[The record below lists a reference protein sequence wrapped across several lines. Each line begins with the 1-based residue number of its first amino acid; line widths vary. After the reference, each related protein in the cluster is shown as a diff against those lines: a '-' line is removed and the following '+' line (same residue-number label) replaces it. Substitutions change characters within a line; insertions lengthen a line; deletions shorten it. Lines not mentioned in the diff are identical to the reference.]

1 MDVQII
7 NRINT
12 HYYYYYCIYY
22 LKREDFFRRIPMKFT
37 CQQQTLMKAL
47 NTVSKAVS
55 AKTTI
60 PTLKGILI
68 ETAGDSLVLTASDLD
83 LSIRTRIEASVEEE
97 GSAVV
102 TAKLLSDIVRKL
114 PNEELTLF
122 DEGVNINIK
131 TLSSEFKVICMPVE
145 EFPEVYKK
153 EDANDTLVFNR
164 ELFMDMVRKT
174 AFAASMDE
182 SKGVLTGILTEVSP
196 DSISMVAIDGFRL
209 AYVRE
214 EARGERDKKFIVSAR
229 IMNDIR
235 KIISDED
242 EECDVIVSFGA
253 KKTTFSIG
261 NTIVIIR
268 LMEGEFLDYNNII
281 PKDSFT
287 RAVIGREVLLESIER
302 ASLLAREGKNN
313 LIRMS
318 IVNNLL
324 TITSRSDEGN
334 VKEEIVIEKD
344 GNDIEI
350 GFNSKYVLDVLK
362 AIDDEEV
369 QFNFK
374 SGVDPAIV
382 TSVNGDEYKY
392 LILPVRITSI

>member
-1 MDVQII
+1 
-7 NRINT
+7 
-12 HYYYYYCIYY
+12 
-22 LKREDFFRRIPMKFT
+22 MKFT

-68 ETAGDSLVLTASDLD
+68 ETASDSLVLTASDLD

>member
-153 EDANDTLVFNR
+153 EDVNDTLVFNR

>member
-1 MDVQII
+1 
-7 NRINT
+7 
-12 HYYYYYCIYY
+12 
-22 LKREDFFRRIPMKFT
+22 MKFT

-153 EDANDTLVFNR
+153 EDVNDTLVFNR

>member
-1 MDVQII
+1 
-7 NRINT
+7 
-12 HYYYYYCIYY
+12 
-22 LKREDFFRRIPMKFT
+22 MKFT

>member
-1 MDVQII
+1 
-7 NRINT
+7 
-12 HYYYYYCIYY
+12 
-22 LKREDFFRRIPMKFT
+22 MKFT
-37 CQQQTLMKAL
+37 CQQQVLMKAL

-55 AKTTI
+55 AKAAM

-68 ETAGDSLVLTASDLD
+68 EAGEDSLVLTASDLD
-83 LSIRTRIEASVEEE
+83 LSIRTEIEASVEEQ

-102 TAKLLSDIVRKL
+102 TAKLLGDIVRKL
-114 PNEELTLF
+114 PNEELTLT

-131 TLSSEFKVICMPVE
+131 SLSSEFKVICMPVE

-153 EDANDTLVFNR
+153 EDVNDTLIFKR

-174 AFAASMDE
+174 AFAASIDE
-182 SKGVLTGILTEVSP
+182 SKGVLTGILTEVAP

-214 EARGERDKKFIVSAR
+214 AAHGDREKKFIVSAR
-229 IMNDIR
+229 IMNEIR
-235 KIISDED
+235 KIVAEQDDESD
-242 EECDVIVSFGA
+242 ITVSFGTR
-253 KKTTFSIG
+253 KTTFTIG

-281 PKDSFT
+281 PTESFT
-287 RAVIGREVLLESIER
+287 RAVIGRDVLLDSIER

-334 VKEEIVIEKD
+334 VKEEIIIEKD
-344 GNDIEI
+344 GNDLEI
-350 GFNSKYVLDVLK
+350 GFNSKYVIDVLK

-374 SGVDPAIV
+374 TGVDPVIV
-382 TSVNGDEYKY
+382 TSVKGDDYKY

>member
-68 ETAGDSLVLTASDLD
+68 ETASDSLVLTASDLD

-153 EDANDTLVFNR
+153 EDVNDTLVFNR

-287 RAVIGREVLLESIER
+287 RAVIGREVLLKSIER

>member
-68 ETAGDSLVLTASDLD
+68 ETASDSLVLTASDLD

-153 EDANDTLVFNR
+153 EDVNDTLVFNR